1 MHKTL
6 TMRHNI
12 ITFMLSAIALLC
24 CLPTMA
30 ATELSI
36 NQEITNLLQNPTFQ
50 NQFNG
55 WTLTQQG
62 GSLTVQE
69 KADGTFE
76 VQSQGCEFTLEQTI
90 TDLPDGIYE
99 LQIDGYFAAEA
110 MPQSMLH
117 GSMIYMNDMKNVF
130 ISSYEYMLLPEYPT
144 NKVIARSQYGELNI
158 KIVGRNLA
166 SSTDLTIF
174 SNMHLFYRGKD
185 VNEAHSAC
193 SSLHTDMQFILETA
207 YKCHSTDIEDYVQH
221 PSCNLSLI
229 KSVAGGAYANTVN
242 WSKIMET
249 LKYYGEL
256 LEDVC
261 NSRAAYIKLMRN
273 IIQTENTANLL
284 IDNNLLTEQQYSQ
297 VTQLLDTAT
306 KGYTEGSFVNED
318 IDNLLLQMA
327 ALDGM
332 PKYIDNVMQIS
343 TPQDLCSFSVLVNEG
358 MRTLDAQLTTD
369 INMAGITTF
378 QPIGLYSD
386 NVTELND
393 FRTNSYGG
401 TFNGQGFEVRNLSLQ
416 TAYEG
421 GLFGRCYKAQIC
433 NLGIAN
439 VSVTGTGAQT
449 CGALAGTLM
458 QTQIDNCYVAGTIKV
473 STNGK
478 MAAQFAGEGAWNSCF
493 NNCYTLGEDFTNATT
508 AELNNCYWGT
518 IATKAA
524 QSGELCYNL
533 NNGETESPV
542 YFQTLS
548 TDKYPVLLSSH
559 EIVRRSQE
567 GNYYNGDDED
577 AIREIHNSQFTIHND
592 DVYDLSGRRINS
604 QLNKRRGP
612 YIQGGKVHL

>member
-1 MHKTL
+1 
-6 TMRHNI
+6 
-12 ITFMLSAIALLC
+12 MLSAIALLC

-50 NQFNG
+50 DQFNG

-110 MPQSMLH
+110 MPQSTLH
-117 GSMIYMNDMKNVF
+117 GSMIHMNNMKNVF
-130 ISSYEYMLLPEYPT
+130 ISADEFEEFHGNST
-144 NKVIARSQYGELNI
+144 TRVIARAQDG
-158 KIVGRNLA
+158 K
-166 SSTDLTIF
+166 LTIKLIGHCPASPFDCTVF
-174 SNMHLFYRGKD
+174 SNIHLFYRGQD
-185 VNEAHSAC
+185 EYEADRAC
-193 SSLHTDMQFILETA
+193 FSLQSEMADLFRYIWEC
-207 YKCHSTDIEDYVQH
+207 YSNDITDYVQH
-221 PSCNLSLI
+221 PSCNDSI
-229 KSVAGGAYANTVN
+229 MTCVRVKAYASGIQGRNQIAILYN
-242 WSKIMET
+242 N
-249 LKYYGEL
+249 GNL
-256 LEDVC
+256 LESVC
-261 NSRAAYIKLMRN
+261 ESQAAYIKLMRN

-401 TFNGQGFEVRNLSLQ
+401 SFNGQGFEVRNLSLQ

-421 GLFGRCYKAQIC
+421 GLFGRCYKANIS

-458 QTQIDNCYVAGTIKV
+458 QTQVDNCYVAGTIKV

-493 NNCYTLGEDFTNATT
+493 NNCYTLGEDFTNATA

>member
-1 MHKTL
+1 MT
-6 TMRHNI
+6 
-12 ITFMLSAIALLC
+12 
-24 CLPTMA
+24 
-30 ATELSI
+30 
-36 NQEITNLLQNPTFQ
+36 
-50 NQFNG
+50 
-55 WTLTQQG
+55 
-62 GSLTVQE
+62 
-69 KADGTFE
+69 GT
-76 VQSQGCEFTLEQTI
+76 
-90 TDLPDGIYE
+90 
-99 LQIDGYFAAEA
+99 
-110 MPQSMLH
+110 
-117 GSMIYMNDMKNVF
+117 
-130 ISSYEYMLLPEYPT
+130 
-144 NKVIARSQYGELNI
+144 
-158 KIVGRNLA
+158 
-166 SSTDLTIF
+166 
-174 SNMHLFYRGKD
+174 
-185 VNEAHSAC
+185 
-193 SSLHTDMQFILETA
+193 
-207 YKCHSTDIEDYVQH
+207 
-221 PSCNLSLI
+221 
-229 KSVAGGAYANTVN
+229 
-242 WSKIMET
+242 
-249 LKYYGEL
+249 
-256 LEDVC
+256 
-261 NSRAAYIKLMRN
+261 
-273 IIQTENTANLL
+273 
-284 IDNNLLTEQQYSQ
+284 
-297 VTQLLDTAT
+297 
-306 KGYTEGSFVNED
+306 
-318 IDNLLLQMA
+318 
-327 ALDGM
+327 
-332 PKYIDNVMQIS
+332 
-343 TPQDLCSFSVLVNEG
+343 
-358 MRTLDAQLTTD
+358 
-369 INMAGITTF
+369 
-378 QPIGLYSD
+378 
-386 NVTELND
+386 
-393 FRTNSYGG
+393 G

>member
-6 TMRHNI
+6 TMRRNY
-12 ITFMLSAIALLC
+12 ITFMLSIIAVLC

-30 ATELSI
+30 IDDLSI

-110 MPQSMLH
+110 MPQSTLH
-117 GSMIYMNDMKNVF
+117 GSMIYLNDIKNVLKT
-130 ISSYEYMLLPEYPT
+130 SSEYSTENPT
-144 NKVIARSQYGELNI
+144 NKVVAKPEDGKLTI
-158 KIVGRNLA
+158 KIMGLRIASQDDATVFNNL
-166 SSTDLTIF
+166 
-174 SNMHLFYRGKD
+174 HLFYRGAG
-185 VNEAHSAC
+185 ETGFTAC
-193 SSLHTDMQFILETA
+193 KNVETEIKNCAGTLLECGSKEVTD
-207 YKCHSTDIEDYVQH
+207 YRQH
-221 PSCNLSLI
+221 PMCQVSLI
-229 KSVAGGAYANTVN
+229 NGLTDEVLNKT
-242 WSKIMET
+242 
-249 LKYYGEL
+249 YYGTVDAMLQHLGSIGSYFYAIGE
-256 LEDVC
+256 
-261 NSRAAYIKLMRN
+261 SRAAYIKLMGN
-273 IIQTENTANLL
+273 VLQTENTANLL

-306 KGYTEGSFVNED
+306 KGYTKGSFVNED

-421 GLFGRCYKAQIC
+421 GLFGRCYKAKIS
-433 NLGIAN
+433 NLGITN

-458 QTQIDNCYVAGTIKV
+458 QTQIDNCYVAGTINI

-493 NNCYTLGEDFTNATT
+493 NNCYTLGEDFTNATA

-577 AIREIHNSQFTIHND
+577 AIREIHNSQFSIHNWLRLID
-592 DVYDLSGRRINS
+592 SFIMHYELRIM
-604 QLNKRRGP
+604 
-612 YIQGGKVHL
+612 H

>member
-1 MHKTL
+1 
-6 TMRHNI
+6 MRRNY
-12 ITFMLSAIALLC
+12 ITFTISIIAVLC

-30 ATELSI
+30 IDELSI

-50 NQFNG
+50 DQFNG

-99 LQIDGYFAAEA
+99 LEIDGYFAAEA

-144 NKVIARSQYGELNI
+144 NKVIARSQDGELNI

-185 VNEAHSAC
+185 DNEAHSAC

-229 KSVAGGAYANTVN
+229 KSVAGEAYANTVN

-261 NSRAAYIKLMRN
+261 NSRAAYINLMRN
-273 IIQTENTANLL
+273 TLQTENTANLL
-284 IDNNLLTEQQYSQ
+284 IDNKLLTEQQYSQ

-306 KGYTEGSFVNED
+306 KGYTEGSFTNSD
-318 IDNLLLQMA
+318 IDNLLQQMV
-327 ALDGM
+327 ALDGL

-369 INMAGITTF
+369 INMAGVTTF

-386 NVTELND
+386 NMTELND

-401 TFNGQGFEVRNLSLQ
+401 TFNGQGFEVRNMTLQ

-421 GLFGRCYKAQIC
+421 GLFGRCYKAHIS
-433 NLGIAN
+433 NLGMNN

-449 CGALAGTLM
+449 CGTLAGTLM
-458 QTQIDNCYVAGTIKV
+458 QTQVDNCYVAGTIQV

-478 MAAQFAGEGAWNSCF
+478 MVAQFAGEGAWNTSF

-518 IATKAA
+518 MATKAA

-533 NNGETESPV
+533 NNGETDSPV
-542 YFQTLS
+542 YFQTLGK
-548 TDKYPVLLSSH
+548 DNYPVLLSSH
-559 EIVRRSQE
+559 EIVRRTQE
-567 GNYYNGDDED
+567 GNYYNGEDEVGIIQIEEQGARSKEQD
-577 AIREIHNSQFTIHND
+577 SQAI
-592 DVYDLSGRRINS
+592 YDLSGHR
-604 QLNKRRGP
+604 LTHKPTKGP
-612 YIQGGKVHL
+612 YIQGGKIRL